1 VQWPIC
7 YIVIMPKGPQGQKR
21 PAGAIGK
28 VVKVMPIATREKTET
43 ATAEEGRNQAAE
55 ALGLSI
61 WPVGSGRPVT
71 PRAGLAKIAQDRAD
85 DAVLGTGLLL
95 FSLRAGYWRRGA
107 GTATAHIGHYCRGVP
122 SGLLMSY
129 GQNFPDYVRR
139 AEAYVDKSLKG
150 HPYHAADAGARRR
163 RVIE

>member
-1 VQWPIC
+1 LTTNPAIMALASNPKAHASIVLAIALLRAVADLL
-7 YIVIMPKGPQGQKR
+7 YVIMPKGPQGQKR

-28 VVKVMPIATREKTET
+28 VVKVIPIATREKTET

-61 WPVGSGRPVT
+61 WPAGSGRPGT

-95 FSLRAGYWRRGA
+95 FSLRLDIGA
-107 GTATAHIGHYCRGVP
+107 AAQAQRLPTSAFIAEV
-122 SGLLMSY
+122 
-129 GQNFPDYVRR
+129 VRP
-139 AEAYVDKSLKG
+139 VC
-150 HPYHAADAGARRR
+150 
-163 RVIE
+163 